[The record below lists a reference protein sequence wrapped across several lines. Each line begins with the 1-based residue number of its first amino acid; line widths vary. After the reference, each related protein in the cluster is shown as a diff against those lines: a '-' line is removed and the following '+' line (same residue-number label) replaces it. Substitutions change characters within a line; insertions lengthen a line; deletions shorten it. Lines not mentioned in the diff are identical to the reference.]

1 MEVYMKQLNLFAVL
15 ILTITLVGCNLIE
28 PEVNI
33 DVQAGM
39 EDTLYGPVLK
49 VIVVSKMDELK
60 IDDIKLNRGN
70 CGLAPVNVDHIKRKV
85 INLKFGDEYEIYSY
99 KCNINQLQELT
110 LATGGVEYSW
120 PLE

>member
-1 MEVYMKQLNLFAVL
+1 MKQLNLFAVL
-15 ILTITLVGCNLIE
+15 ILAVTLVGCNLTE